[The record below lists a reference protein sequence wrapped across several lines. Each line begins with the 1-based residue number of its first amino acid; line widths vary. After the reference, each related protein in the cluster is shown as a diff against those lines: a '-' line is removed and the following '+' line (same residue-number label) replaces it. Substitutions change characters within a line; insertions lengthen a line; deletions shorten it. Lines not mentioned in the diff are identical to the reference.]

1 MNQEIATAN
10 KPVFNGD
17 GNIIIEEK
25 ADGGGKTQT
34 VKYGLIK
41 LMGDKKEYR
50 VSMKTLLGISE
61 AKKAN
66 FTGQLNI
73 PELDMSVSASQI
85 VMMRSETEEAREDND
100 FTKLPTA
107 MLLLDKDFNH
117 LTGTRPQIER
127 ENDIYYIAT
136 CHYVIRDGEK
146 QYYLEPY
153 QIQYLVT
160 MVRDEDPDY
169 PHYVKQSL
177 HYGRDVREIQKE
189 QAEKKRR

>member
-1 MNQEIATAN
+1 MEIMPLDVKRKTVEEVEQNDKTILKMKYGVIRISGEDYLREVSWETYNYLKNLPADFTGL
-10 KPVFNGD
+10 VE
-17 GNIIIEEK
+17 IEEL
-25 ADGGGKTQT
+25 GLT
-34 VKYGLIK
+34 VP
-41 LMGDKKEYR
+41 
-50 VSMKTLLGISE
+50 V
-61 AKKAN
+61 
-66 FTGQLNI
+66 
-73 PELDMSVSASQI
+73 SQI
-85 VMMRSETEEAREDND
+85 VKLEEKEAESVRYKD